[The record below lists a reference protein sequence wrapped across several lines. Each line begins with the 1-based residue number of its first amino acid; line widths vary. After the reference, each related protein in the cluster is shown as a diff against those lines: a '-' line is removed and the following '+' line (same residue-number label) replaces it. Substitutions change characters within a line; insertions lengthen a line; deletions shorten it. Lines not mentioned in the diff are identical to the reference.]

1 MKIAILG
8 KGGSGKSTI
17 SWLLTSYLSTN
28 LNQPVLAID
37 ADHNMDL
44 SANLGFEVN
53 AKTKTFIQYN
63 NQLRQILSLKEN
75 DRWFESFSLPNLPIF
90 SFPNLDSFSQE
101 ISYQLNSNLYL
112 QILGLGQ
119 ESLLYKDMC
128 SHAHSAGL
136 KFYLALLKLQPNSN
150 LIIDGVAGT
159 DMLNYGLYL
168 GCNASIVSLESH
180 INSQRVLDK
189 ILVINKSVGLPTYVV
204 LNKYQVNQ
212 SYNILQE
219 KYAEYIIGKINL
231 DNAIVDN
238 NYAGLSNQNIENLSE
253 IVAKLS
259 NFDELKNQN
268 SWERLKTFQTKK
280 LGLEK
285 D

>member
-1 MKIAILG
+1 
-8 KGGSGKSTI
+8 
-17 SWLLTSYLSTN
+17 
-28 LNQPVLAID
+28 
-37 ADHNMDL
+37 MDL
-44 SANLGFEVN
+44 SANLGFEVTPS
-53 AKTKTFIQYN
+53 TKTILECN
-63 NQLRQILSLKEN
+63 NNLRQILSLKEN
-75 DRWFESFSLPNLPIF
+75 DKWFNVFSNSNLPTF
-90 SFPNLDSFSQE
+90 SFPNLDSFSQD

-119 ESLLYKDMC
+119 ESLLYQDMC

-136 KFYLALLKLQPNSN
+136 KFYLALLKFQPNSN

-168 GCNASIVSLESH
+168 GCNASIVSLENH

-204 LNKYQVNQ
+204 LNKYQDNQ
-212 SYNILQE
+212 SYSKLKE
-219 KYAEYIIGKINL
+219 KYEEYIIGKINL

-238 NYAGLSNQNIENLSE
+238 NYASLSSQNIENLAE
-253 IVAKLS
+253 IVEKLS
-259 NFDELKNQN
+259 TFDELKNQN
-268 SWERLKTFQTKK
+268 NWERLKTFQTKK
-280 LGLEK
+280 LSLEK